1 MLLYEVWAGSPAL
14 GPPRGS
20 VQGVKTIPRPCRGK
34 ASLPYSRPRVC
45 LIVTGRDKVGDSFVG
60 IGTTLRKSQIVLC
73 CKRTVSG
80 ARVGLP
86 KPGPCVR
93 SAAQSLG
100 AWSLFPRPI
109 PVLPQPYLHHHH
121 TRSPSGQR
129 GGGNPG
135 LRLRRPA
142 FCSGHHVLHYFPS
155 AVPVRCKF
163 SLLPYRIS
171 TANILTLFSCFPPQD
186 TVLSP
191 FHQLRPKR
199 CCALFLFPSSR
210 GPCPSPPCPPFLST
224 GVGYLSFIPHSSEAD
239 PEGEYL
245 LPGYWPWVTM
255 PRGRRGPVFRLLL
268 GS

>member
-1 MLLYEVWAGSPAL
+1 M
-14 GPPRGS
+14 
-20 VQGVKTIPRPCRGK
+20 KTIPLPCRGK
-34 ASLPYSRPRVC
+34 ASLPYSRPRVR
-45 LIVTGRDKVGDSFVG
+45 LTVTGRDKVGDSFAG

-80 ARVGLP
+80 AGVGLP
-86 KPGPCVR
+86 TPGPCVW
-93 SAAQSLG
+93 SAAQSLEPG
-100 AWSLFPRPI
+100 LCSPS
-109 PVLPQPYLHHHH
+109 QPLSCPNPTFATI

-129 GGGNPG
+129 GGGTPG

-155 AVPVRCKF
+155 AVSVRCKF

-171 TANILTLFSCFPPQD
+171 TTNILTLFSCFPPQD

-191 FHQLRPKR
+191 FHQLRSRR
-199 CCALFLFPSSR
+199 CCALFLFPSSQ
-210 GPCPSPPCPPFLST
+210 GPCPSPPCPPFLGT
-224 GVGYLSFIPHSSEAD
+224 GVGYLSFIPHSSEAG
-239 PEGEYL
+239 PAGEYL
-245 LPGYWPWVTM
+245 LPEYWPWVTM